1 MRLDKKFLLKA
12 LLQHNYFPSQNKHKE
27 ELPPT
32 LNSKR
37 LTPEISEKLKELPSR
52 KGGYDQIEYK
62 VTRYNNVPRPLS
74 IPHPIAYAKLCH
86 SLYDNWERLEYITE
100 TENSLIIPK
109 EHRDGRIIVM
119 EYEYPKEKIEHH
131 IKLSFNKKFYVKTDI
146 SNFFPSIYSHSIPW
160 ALVGFDTAKKDRD
173 QNKWFNQID
182 KYQRLTNRDETNGIP
197 IGPASSNIICE
208 SILEKIDKKLK
219 KDFIFIRYIDDYTAY
234 LNTYEEAE
242 EFIRK
247 LSEELSTYKLLL
259 NIKKTF
265 IEQLPSPSSPEWLV
279 DIATRMPDKDNINS
293 TNIIRFL
300 EYALNK
306 QVISPDGSVL
316 KYAAKS
322 IIRDVKS
329 ETAEILLKYLINLCI
344 KYPILLPLLKI
355 LFEKITFDSGFIYAD
370 QILKILDEHAINKR
384 SDAMTWSLY
393 YLNKFSKPIPKET
406 AEKVIES
413 EDCISILFLY
423 LSKQYDNK
431 IVAFCDKQII
441 DKSDLFLLDQYWLLL
456 YQLFFDEIIPNP
468 YQDKTAYTNHLK
480 RRNDTLENAMGR
492 EIQVFNTLKSSGV
505 SFIESNANN
514 SYLPF

>member
-1 MRLDKKFLLKA
+1 MSLDKKFLLKG
-12 LLQHNYFPSQNKHKE
+12 LLQYNYFPLQKKDKE
-27 ELPPT
+27 ELPPM
-32 LNSKR
+32 LNSKC
-37 LTPEISEKLKELPSR
+37 LTPEISEKLKKLPSR

-86 SLYDNWERLEYITE
+86 SVHNNWEKLEYITE

-109 EHRDGRIIVM
+109 EHSDGRIIVM
-119 EYEYPKEKIEHH
+119 EYENFKEKIEQH
-131 IKLSFNKKFYVKTDI
+131 IKLSFNKKFYVNTDI

-173 QNKWFNQID
+173 PNEWFNQID
-182 KYQRLTNRDETNGIP
+182 KYQRLTKRDETNGIP

-208 SILEKIDKKLK
+208 SILARIDKKLK
-219 KDFIFIRYIDDYTAY
+219 EEEKFTFIRFIDDYTAY
-234 LNTYEEAE
+234 SNTYEKAE
-242 EFIRK
+242 EFIRR
-247 LSEELSTYKLLL
+247 LSEELSKYKLLL

-279 DIATRMPDKDNINS
+279 DIATRMPDKDNVNS
-293 TNIIRFL
+293 PNIIQFL
-300 EYALNK
+300 DYAVNK

-322 IIRDVKS
+322 IICDVKDA
-329 ETAEILLKYLINLCI
+329 TAETLLQYLINLCI
-344 KYPILLPLLKI
+344 KYPILLPLLDI
-355 LFEKITFDSGFIYAD
+355 LFKNITINSGFIYAD
-370 QILKILDEHAINKR
+370 KILKILNEHAINKR

-393 YLNKFSKPIPKET
+393 YLNKFSQSIPRKI
-406 AEKVIES
+406 AKKVIKS

-423 LSKQYDNK
+423 LSKQYDK
-431 IVAFCDKQII
+431 EVIDFCDSL

-456 YQLFFDEIIPNP
+456 YQLFFDEKIPNP

-480 RRNDTLENAMGR
+480 SRNDTLENAMER
-492 EIQVFNTLKSSGV
+492 EIQVFNTLKSSKA